1 VTTIGMR
8 QNNPGNLDE
17 TIVNG
22 QKTSWIERAWRGEE
36 ISANRFARFNC
47 PLNGLRALLI
57 TLHSYLTKDGCATVG
72 DVVNRW
78 APRVENNT
86 QAYIDDVCEY
96 VIKNYTGPEFA
107 WEEGTLL
114 KPTSDDLIPL
124 GQALVHHENGEQ
136 PYTDY
141 QWNAAW
147 KATGL

>member
-36 ISANRFARFNC
+36 LSANRFARFNC

-86 QAYIDDVCEY
+86 QAYIDDVCA
-96 VIKNYTGPEFA
+96 FA
-107 WEEGTLL
+107 NESQLALQHWNEDTVLHPLQNQLILL
-114 KPTSDDLIPL
+114 
-124 GQALVHHENGEQ
+124 GMALVHHENGEQ
-136 PYTDY
+136 PYTAD
-141 QWNAAW
+141 QWNDAW

>member
-1 VTTIGMR
+1 MR

-36 ISANRFARFNC
+36 ISTNRFARFNC

-86 QAYIDDVCEY
+86 QAYIDDVCAFVNESQLALQHWSEDT
-96 VIKNYTGPEFA
+96 VLHPLQNQLI
-107 WEEGTLL
+107 LL
-114 KPTSDDLIPL
+114 
-124 GQALVHHENGEQ
+124 GMALVHHENGEQ
-136 PYTDY
+136 PYTAD
-141 QWNAAW
+141 QWNDAW